1 MARKKKKIEK
11 LEKYFDSVPPGKK
24 ALAKRLIDREAFLL
38 DQLTQLETEIKENGI
53 KETYQNGENQFG
65 YKESTEYKCYVSF
78 QKNYIQIIRQLT
90 DLLPEAAAED
100 LDEFEKM
107 VGLV

>member
-1 MARKKKKIEK
+1 MAGKKKNIEK
-11 LEKYFDSVPPGKK
+11 LEKYFKAIPPGKK

-38 DQLTQLETEIKENGI
+38 GQLIELEAEIRENGI
-53 KETYQNGENQFG
+53 KETYQNGENQYG

-107 VGLV
+107 VGLG

>member
-1 MARKKKKIEK
+1 MAAKKKKIEK
-11 LEKYFDSVPPGKK
+11 LSKYFDSIPPGKK
-24 ALAKRLIDREAFLL
+24 ALAKRLIDRESFLL
-38 DQLTQLETEIKENGI
+38 EQMIDLEAEIKENGI

-65 YKESTEYKCYVSF
+65 YKESTEYKCYVSL

-90 DLLPEAAAED
+90 DLLPAEAAEE

-107 VGLV
+107 VGIG

>member
-1 MARKKKKIEK
+1 MAGKRKKIEK
-11 LEKYFDSVPPGKK
+11 LERYFDSISPGKK

-38 DQLTQLETEIKENGI
+38 DQLLKLETEIRENGI

-65 YKESTEYKCYVSF
+65 YKESTEYKCYVAF
-78 QKNYIQIIRQLT
+78 QKNHIQIIRQLT
-90 DLLPEAAAED
+90 DLLPESAAEE

-107 VGLV
+107 VGLG